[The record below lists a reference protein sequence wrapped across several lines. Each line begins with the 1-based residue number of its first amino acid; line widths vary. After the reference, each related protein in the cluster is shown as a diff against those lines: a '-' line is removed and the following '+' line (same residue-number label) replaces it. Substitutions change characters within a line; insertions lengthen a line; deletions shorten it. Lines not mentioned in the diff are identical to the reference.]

1 MNSSVWKFPIEAIPL
16 TELHMPKGA
25 RVLRVGNQGAQPV
38 LWAEVDPEAEPT
50 LRQFMVVTTGE
61 TFYAGEVPGGDE
73 MEYVGTFQL
82 PLPDM
87 EFVGHVYENIQL
99 R

>member
-1 MNSSVWKFPIEAIPL
+1 MSSSVWKYPIEAIPL
-16 TELHMPKGA
+16 TELMMPKGA
-25 RVLRVGNQGAQPV
+25 RVLYVGCQGTTPV
-38 LWAEVDPEAEPT
+38 LWAEVDPAAESS

-61 TFYAGEVPGGDE
+61 AFYAGEVPGGDK

-82 PLPDM
+82 PLPGG
-87 EFVGHVYENIQL
+87 EYVGHVYENVQL